1 MKKAKIMA
9 ILLASAVFLICGTGC
24 ELTPIEARTFEE
36 IRGTYKLIEY
46 YEKLGQV
53 RTELMDNFEYFYII
67 IGDDYFASVV
77 YKDAHGNDYYAC
89 ELGYSLKY
97 RSGSTE
103 DINEIKLRFEM
114 PYSPREG
121 GMLVN
126 YLTISKGNTL
136 ACVKTAYIWKDDET
150 KVHQAVYMSVKKVS
164 PLVGYEFIEEQVGHE
179 IVNVK
184 TPYVNALGMITIL

>member
-1 MKKAKIMA
+1 MKKTKIMA

-46 YEKLGQV
+46 HEKLGQV

-103 DINEIKLRFEM
+103 DINEIKDIIKAEIQELNKKLPIFKQIRGIEIRKTEFE
-114 PYSPREG
+114 
-121 GMLVN
+121 
-126 YLTISKGNTL
+126 
-136 ACVKTAYIWKDDET
+136 KTTSRKIKRHVIKY
-150 KVHQAVYMSVKKVS
+150 
-164 PLVGYEFIEEQVGHE
+164 
-179 IVNVK
+179 
-184 TPYVNALGMITIL
+184 